1 MIESTFGVSAFIR
14 LAGLRQGQAISSMKS
29 RKFRQSEGFN
39 PYLNLNRKIKNWAL
53 DLEDEVQALSD
64 LSNSGAPYFRE
75 KNPNN
80 FRRTVNWIANSGF
93 QALSINELRF
103 FYGPLNI
110 LRIKS
115 EPVLFGYHEGQ
126 LYCIEIWHTESPN
139 LSRWMISLGI
149 GLMEE
154 AFGHDRA
161 RFGNFAILDQ
171 RRRRLFSRINVRLPE
186 LDIRRIVEDHE
197 FIWKEISLER
207 NSRTIIDAHR
217 GREFGFAD
225 LHPY

>member
-1 MIESTFGVSAFIR
+1 MAESTFGVSAFIR
-14 LAGLRQGQAISSMKS
+14 LAGLKQGQAISSMKS
-29 RKFRQSEGFN
+29 RKFRQSKGFN

-53 DLEDEVQALSD
+53 DLEDEIQALSD
-64 LSNSGAPYFRE
+64 LSNSGAPSFRE
-75 KNPNN
+75 RNPNK
-80 FRRTVNWIANSGF
+80 FLRAISWISNSGF
-93 QALSINELRF
+93 QSLPISELRYF
-103 FYGPLNI
+103 DGPLNI

-139 LSRWMISLGI
+139 LSKWMISLGI

-161 RFGNFAILDQ
+161 RYGNFAILDQ
-171 RRRRLFSRINVRLPE
+171 RRRRLFSRINVKLPE
-186 LDIRRIVEDHE
+186 LDVRRIVEDHE
-197 FIWKEISLER
+197 FIWQELSPER
-207 NSRTIIDAHR
+207 SSRIIIDAHQD
-217 GREFGFAD
+217 REFGFAD